1 MSLRPLHSKIPD
13 RGGVP
18 VAAAHDIVLMHF
30 RPEMQQDMTAF
41 LRQAAADDLAVAG
54 LENYLT
60 PGR

>member
-1 MSLRPLHSKIPD
+1 
-13 RGGVP
+13 
-18 VAAAHDIVLMHF
+18 MHF

-54 LENYLT
+54 LEDYLT